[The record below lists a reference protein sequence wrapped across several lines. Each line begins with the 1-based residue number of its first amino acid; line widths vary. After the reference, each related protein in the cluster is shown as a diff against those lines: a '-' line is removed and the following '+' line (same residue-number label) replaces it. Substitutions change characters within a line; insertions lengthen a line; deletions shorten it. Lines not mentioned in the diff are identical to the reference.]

1 MRDFCHWTEKNC
13 SGIMWRRADAVS
25 AIAERQPERS
35 RRLWKVSCLR
45 SAMLGS
51 VWRFCREKR
60 KLKEDLERYEGEF
73 EENSRRDGYYWNE
86 YRDRKR
92 IRRIRELM
100 EVFDGKQEETL

>member
-1 MRDFCHWTEKNC
+1 
-13 SGIMWRRADAVS
+13 
-25 AIAERQPERS
+25 
-35 RRLWKVSCLR
+35 
-45 SAMLGS
+45 MLGS
-51 VWRFCREKR
+51 VWRLCREKR

-73 EENSRRDGYYWNE
+73 EENSRKDEYYWNE